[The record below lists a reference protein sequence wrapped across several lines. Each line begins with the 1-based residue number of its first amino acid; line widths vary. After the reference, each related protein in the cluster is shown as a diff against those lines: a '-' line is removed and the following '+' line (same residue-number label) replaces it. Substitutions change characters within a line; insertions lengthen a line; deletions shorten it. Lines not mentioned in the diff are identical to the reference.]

1 MTHRRKA
8 GSTDRVPEVRRFL
21 PLFLL
26 AAACANQ
33 VPTEA
38 EIEVIEVTGYVD
50 DSVLAYLRD
59 SIEAAAEA
67 DRELVIVQ
75 FDAEA
80 VVGSEEELAAT
91 AELLSQPPLPL
102 VAWLSPED
110 AVARGGVERLVDA
123 APMVAAQPGTDTGGV
138 EVDVEAPSIR
148 QLVQT
153 LDGQAIRSGDEPL
166 STITS
171 DVPND
176 EEGVTTV
183 PVTFTQPGLWHRFTH
198 LGARPEAAF
207 FFLVLGLSVAAFE
220 YFALGPG
227 LAAAAAALSLFL
239 AGYGMAVVPPR
250 PSALAASILGL
261 LILVA
266 GNQRGSVLAFTLL
279 GTGLVTWAGF
289 NFSGDAVLAP
299 VGVIGVVF
307 SVLTV
312 LFFFL
317 LAIPAVG
324 RARFSTQTIGR
335 DGLIGRPGLAL
346 ADFDPDG
353 LVEIEGARWPATA
366 HRAAGIKQGDPVVV
380 TAVAGREVE
389 VEPRENPH

>member
-1 MTHRRKA
+1 M
-8 GSTDRVPEVRRFL
+8 L
-21 PLFLL
+21 PLRR
-26 AAACANQ
+26 
-33 VPTEA
+33 
-38 EIEVIEVTGYVD
+38 IG
-50 DSVLAYLRD
+50 S
-59 SIEAAAEA
+59 
-67 DRELVIVQ
+67 LVIVQ

-80 VVGSEEELAAT
+80 VVGSEEQMAVT
-91 AELLSQPPLPL
+91 VELLSQPPLPL
-102 VAWLSPED
+102 LAWLSPGD

-123 APMVAAQPGTDTGGV
+123 APVVAAQPGTDRGGV
-138 EVDVEAPSIR
+138 EVDIEAPSIR
-148 QLVQT
+148 QLVQS
-153 LDGQAIRSGDEPL
+153 LDGQSIRPGDEPL
-166 STITS
+166 STLTS
-171 DVPND
+171 DVPD
-176 EEGVTTV
+176 SEEGVTTV

-227 LAAAAAALSLFL
+227 LAAAAAALSIFL

-250 PSALAASILGL
+250 PSALAAVLLGL

-266 GNQRGSVLAFTLL
+266 GNQRGGVLAFTVV

-289 NFSGDAVLAP
+289 NFSADSVLAP
-299 VGVIGVVF
+299 VGAIGIIF
-307 SVLTV
+307 SLVTV

-353 LVEIEGARWPATA
+353 SVEIDGARWPATA
-366 HRAAGIKQGDPVVV
+366 HRAAAIKQGDPVVV
-380 TAVAGREVE
+380 TAVVGREVE